1 MKFPGVV
8 NGRMTKLLRP
18 VLAIFLHLGV
28 ATAAIAGP
36 PEGRDRDRAAERSDS
51 RGREARDLRERE
63 VRGARDA
70 RDAAKVAER
79 DAADAAE
86 DLAEDLADQ
95 LADTSGFS
103 GSNSGS
109 GSSRETEDE
118 DASGSTSGSSG
129 SGGSVNSGSGSSNSG
144 SGSSNSGSGSDDEDD
159 DTTSGSGYARIERD
173 PNNQEF
179 RERELVVLS
188 EDGALANRAAA
199 LGFSVVE
206 TRQLGAIGSVVLR
219 LRVPEA
225 MTSAGALDLLQ
236 RAEPESASGY
246 NHLFRASGVV
256 VLAMAA
262 PPIFAAQAEGTV
274 GVVDGF
280 ASDTV
285 AGWRVNRIAA
295 SPARSGHGDVVAG
308 ILLEEMAGRYATTP
322 KGLLLDD
329 VVGAFGQA
337 GASDVAA
344 LVASLDHMSLA
355 KADVINIS
363 LTGPDNPVLARA
375 VARTLEMG
383 PAIVAAGGNGGP
395 AAPPAF
401 PAAYP
406 GVIGVAAVDLSGRP
420 WIYSATGDHIDV
432 AALGEAQTA
441 QRGPARFGTSFA
453 APRIAALIASR
464 RSRSA
469 AINPGTLL
477 AMEARDAGVPGR
489 DPVYGVGIVG
499 LGAANG
505 SDAHRVAASRDISAA
520 VGQ

>member
-1 MKFPGVV
+1 
-8 NGRMTKLLRP
+8 MTKRLIP

-36 PEGRDRDRAAERSDS
+36 PEGRDRDRAAERSD
-51 RGREARDLRERE
+51 REARDRHGREERDLRERE
-63 VRGARDA
+63 ARGAREA
-70 RDAAKVAER
+70 RDAAKAAER

-86 DLAEDLADQ
+86 NLAENLADQ
-95 LADTSGFS
+95 LADASGFS

-109 GSSRETEDE
+109 GSSG
-118 DASGSTSGSSG
+118 DADDDAGGSTSGSSG
-129 SGGSVNSGSGSSNSG
+129 SGDSVNSGSGSSNSG
-144 SGSSNSGSGSDDEDD
+144 SGSSNSGSGSDD

-199 LGFSVVE
+199 LGFSIVE
-206 TRQLGAIGSVVLR
+206 SRQLGAIGSVVLR
-219 LRVPEA
+219 LRVPEG
-225 MTSAGALDLLQ
+225 MTSAGALDLLR
-236 RAEPESASGY
+236 RAEPESPSGY
-246 NHLFRASGVV
+246 NHLFRASGVA

-262 PPIFAAQAEGTV
+262 PPIFVAPAQGTV

-285 AGWRVNRIAA
+285 AGWSVNRVAA

-322 KGLLLDD
+322 KSLLLDD

-344 LVASLDHMSLA
+344 LVVSLDHMSVA
-355 KADVINIS
+355 KADVVNIS

-383 PAIVAAGGNGGP
+383 SAIVAAGGNGGP
-395 AAPPAF
+395 AAPPVF

-406 GVIGVAAVDLSGRP
+406 GVIGVAAVDPSGRP
-420 WIYSATGDHIDV
+420 WIYSAAGDQIDV

-441 QRGPARFGTSFA
+441 QRGPAQFGTSFA
-453 APRIAALIASR
+453 APRVTALIASR

-477 AMEARDAGVPGR
+477 AMEARDAGAPGR
-489 DPVYGVGIVG
+489 DPVYGAGIIG

-505 SDAHRVAASRDISAA
+505 NDARHVAASRAVSAA
-520 VGQ
+520 AVH